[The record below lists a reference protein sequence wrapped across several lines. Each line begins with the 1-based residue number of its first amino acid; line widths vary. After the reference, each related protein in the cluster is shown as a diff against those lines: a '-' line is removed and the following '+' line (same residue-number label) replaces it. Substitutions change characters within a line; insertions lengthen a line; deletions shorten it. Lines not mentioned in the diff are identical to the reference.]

1 MDFLIRPFNTD
12 ICSCN
17 VNTDDCTCFF
27 DSTFCAPN
35 TPTNPYFPK
44 ECRNNVIG
52 RGVARRITM

>member
-17 VNTDDCTCFF
+17 VNTDVCTCFF

-35 TPTNPYFPK
+35 TPTNPSCPK
-44 ECRNNVIG
+44 DCWNLVCG